1 AGAPLKNAQS
11 RPDDADAFVTK
22 INTAGSAW
30 LYSTYLGGGEEEH
43 GLGIAVDGQGHAY
56 VAGDTRSGDFP
67 VASALRGAPPNSQ
80 GGAGAPDAF
89 VSKLAPTG
97 STLVYSTYLG
107 GGGLDQAAAVAVDA
121 AGHAFVT
128 GNTGSDDF
136 PVADA
141 AQSAR
146 RGDSDAFISK
156 LSPTGSALVYS
167 TYLGGRG
174 SDTATDIAV
183 DNEGRA
189 SVTGSL
195 TSTDLRTVDAVQ
207 TRPGGGFLDGFVA
220 TLDASGSEVVRSSYL
235 GGRDSDQGLA
245 IAVDFDGTLAL
256 AGLTSSSDFP
266 IAGALQ
272 QSTGGGAGDAF
283 VSRLGRPVAGAAN
296 PTGAPGSD
304 GRAQVLLVTTVGLLL
319 IAVVQSLWLRRRPAP
334 DVPGQMPT
342 PAHVPEAA
350 ATPEDQ
356 AAWIAKADQ
365 AVRATGFPSVQ
376 VPQPPAPAPFRT
388 RRRRAAVDDGG
399 PLTAEVPVPDLLAGE
414 DDEDVADEWRPAET
428 AREEAFTGAGGA
440 PAKAPAVDLSDPDLL
455 GASEPEPE
463 LPSDPAWWDLLI
475 EDESN
480 ARSPAPAPP
489 DPRPPA
495 ETPVAAPDGGTADDD
510 WAADLWTAGMVAEA
524 ATPSSSAGPP
534 PDAAAPPPAGVADQ
548 TAAGAAPT
556 PPALTPPPPTPPAP
570 AVSTPPAPAPP

>member
-1 AGAPLKNAQS
+1 VQKASGGGTNDGFVAKLGPQGAVLQFSTYLGGGGADSVRGVAVDGAGDAYLTGTTTSGNFPISGAPLKNAQS
-11 RPDDADAFVTK
+11 RPDDSDAFVTK
-22 INTAGSAW
+22 INAAGSAW

-67 VASALRGAPPNSQ
+67 VASAFRGTPPSSQ

-107 GGGLDQAAAVAVDA
+107 GGGLDQAAAIAVDA
-121 AGHAFVT
+121 SGHAFVT

-141 AQSAR
+141 AQSTR

-156 LSPTGSALVYS
+156 LAPTGSALVYS

-220 TLDASGSEVVRSSYL
+220 TLAASGSEVVRSSYL
-235 GGRDSDQGLA
+235 GGRESDQGLA
-245 IAVDFDGTLAL
+245 IAVDFDGTLAV

-283 VSRLGRPVAGAAN
+283 VSRLGRPVAGAAS
-296 PTGAPGSD
+296 PTDGPGRD
-304 GRAQVLLVTTVGLLL
+304 GRVQVLLVTTVGLFL
-319 IAVVQSLWLRRRPAP
+319 IAVVHTVCAGGRRPTR
-334 DVPGQMPT
+334 PGRCHP
-342 PAHVPEAA
+342 PCAC
-350 ATPEDQ
+350 
-356 AAWIAKADQ
+356 
-365 AVRATGFPSVQ
+365 RRPS
-376 VPQPPAPAPFRT
+376 PAPRT
-388 RRRRAAVDDGG
+388 RRRGSPRPTRPSG
-399 PLTAEVPVPDLLAGE
+399 PPGSPASRSRNHLLRRRSA
-414 DDEDVADEWRPAET
+414 P
-428 AREEAFTGAGGA
+428 GAGG
-440 PAKAPAVDLSDPDLL
+440 PRWRTAVRRRWRC
-455 GASEPEPE
+455 
-463 LPSDPAWWDLLI
+463 PSRTSWR
-475 EDESN
+475 
-480 ARSPAPAPP
+480 ARTTTARATSGGRR
-489 DPRPPA
+489 RPP
-495 ETPVAAPDGGTADDD
+495 
-510 WAADLWTAGMVAEA
+510 
-524 ATPSSSAGPP
+524 SRRR
-534 PDAAAPPPAGVADQ
+534 
-548 TAAGAAPT
+548 
-556 PPALTPPPPTPPAP
+556 
-570 AVSTPPAPAPP
+570 